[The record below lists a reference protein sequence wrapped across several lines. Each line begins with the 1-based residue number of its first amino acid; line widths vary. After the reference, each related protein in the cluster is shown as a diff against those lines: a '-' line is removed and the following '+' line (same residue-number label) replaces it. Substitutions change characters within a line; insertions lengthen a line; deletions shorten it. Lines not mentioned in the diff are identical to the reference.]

1 MSKSPQGLRLTEADE
16 AKLPIDLLLEKLQNE
31 ARPASLFFGLSGDT
45 KDIQYRRFRTHKSFL
60 QRLRRQK
67 ERAAKKRRKKRRAEF
82 LRFRYRGYI
91 FVERA
96 RYYDR
101 LEQSYWWYL
110 KQKYGKSK
118 VLTLEE
124 FDTYVAPNYDQNDK
138 SLRLA
143 RIDTKTRKDFF
154 LDNIQVLRMHNP
166 TERFVHRAISRG
178 EYDIIWRYTDEP
190 SEQSV

>member
-1 MSKSPQGLRLTEADE
+1 MSKNNIDE
-16 AKLPIDLLLEKLQNE
+16 LLKKLQEE

-45 KDIQYRRFRTHKSFL
+45 EDIQYRRFRTHKSYL
-60 QRLRRQK
+60 QRLRRQR
-67 ERAAKKRRKKRRAEF
+67 ERKAKKERKKRRARF

-96 RYYDR
+96 RYYNR

-110 KQKYGKSK
+110 KQKYGKGK

-124 FDTYVAPNYDQNDK
+124 FNTYVAPHYDQNDK

-166 TERFVHRAISRG
+166 DERFVHRAVQSG
-178 EYDIIWRYTDEP
+178 NYDLIWRHYP
-190 SEQSV
+190 SES

>member
-1 MSKSPQGLRLTEADE
+1 MSKS
-16 AKLPIDLLLEKLQNE
+16 DLDRLLEELQNK
-31 ARPASLFFGLSGDT
+31 ARPASEFFGLSGDIE
-45 KDIQYRRFRTHKSFL
+45 DIRYRRYRTHKSYL

-67 ERAAKKRRKKRRAEF
+67 ERSLKKRRKKRRAEF

-96 RYYDR
+96 RYYER

-110 KQKYGKSK
+110 KQKYGKGK

-124 FDTYVAPNYDQNDK
+124 FDTYVAPHYDSKDP

-143 RIDTKTRKDFF
+143 RIDRTRKDFF

-166 TERFVHRAISRG
+166 DERFVHRAVQSG
-178 EYDIIWRYTDEP
+178 NYDLIWRYPP
-190 SEQSV
+190 SES